1 MTAVDLIALHKR
13 YSGRAAPVLADLSLS
28 VAAGELVALLGP
40 SGAGKSTLLK
50 VIAGLERPD
59 AGDVRFDGVSILNRP
74 PNKRG
79 AVFMFQKAYLFPF
92 LSVADNIGFGLKV
105 KGHAAGDIQREVG
118 RMLDLIGLP
127 GIERRRPAQLSGG
140 EQQRVALARALV
152 TRPNVLLLDEPLSSL
167 DTAARQHLQ
176 SAIRRLQRA
185 LAITTILVTHDLDEA
200 MAMAD
205 RMAVIQDGALIGLD
219 VPQRLFQRPS
229 RRSVAGFMGI
239 STFLSGRREADWLE
253 TVNGRLH
260 LGPSLPAGHDLFAIR
275 PEHITVQ
282 AEPGPNSWAGV
293 VVECVFRGE
302 HLEYT
307 IAVGEL
313 VVRARL
319 AMPAPLFAH
328 GASVY
333 VDFPAEH
340 LFAIQP

>member
-13 YSGRAAPVLADLSLS
+13 YPGRAAPVLADLSLS
-28 VAAGELVALLGP
+28 VAPGELVALLGP

-59 AGDVRFDGVSILNRP
+59 AGDVRFDGESILELA

-105 KGHAAGDIQREVG
+105 KGHSARDIQREVG

-176 SAIRRLQRA
+176 SAIRRLQRE
-185 LAITTILVTHDLDEA
+185 LAITTILVTHDLGEA
-200 MAMAD
+200 MAMSD
-205 RMAVIQDGALIGLD
+205 RMAVIQDGAIIGLD
-219 VPQRLFQRPS
+219 APQRLFHRPAH
-229 RRSVAGFMGI
+229 RPVAGFMGI
-239 STFLSGRREADWLE
+239 TTFFSGRREADWLE
-253 TVNGRLH
+253 TAHGRLH
-260 LGPSLPAGHDLFAIR
+260 LGPDLPAGHGLFAIR
-275 PEHITVQ
+275 PEHIKVQ
-282 AEPGPNSWAGV
+282 AEPGPNTWAGT

-302 HLEYT
+302 QLEYT
-307 IAVGEL
+307 IAVGDL

-319 AMPAPLFAH
+319 AMPAPMFAH
-328 GASVY
+328 GASVH
-333 VDFPAEH
+333 VGFPAEH
-340 LFAIQP
+340 LFALEA

>member
-13 YSGRAAPVLADLSLS
+13 YPGRATPVLADLSLS
-28 VAAGELVALLGP
+28 VAPGELVALLGP

-50 VIAGLERPD
+50 VIAGFERPD
-59 AGDVRFDGVSILNRP
+59 AGDVMFDGESILNHP

-105 KGHAAGDIQREVG
+105 KGYSARDVLREVG

-176 SAIRRLQRA
+176 SAIRRLQCE
-185 LAITTILVTHDLDEA
+185 LAITTILVTHDLGEA
-200 MAMAD
+200 MGMSD
-205 RMAVIQDGALIGLD
+205 RMAVIQDGAIIGLD
-219 VPQRLFQRPS
+219 VPQRLFQRPA

-239 STFLSGRREADWLE
+239 STFLSGRREADGLE
-253 TVNGRLH
+253 TAHVRLH
-260 LGPSLPAGHDLFAIR
+260 RGPSLPDGHTLFAIR
-275 PEHITVQ
+275 PEHIKVQ
-282 AEPGPNSWAGV
+282 AEPGQNTLAGV

-302 HLEYT
+302 QLEYT
-307 IAVGEL
+307 IAVGDL
-313 VVRARL
+313 SVRARL
-319 AMPAPLFAH
+319 AMPAPMFVH